1 MLGRRA
7 NSYTTAPE
15 LSQVASFSCF
25 ADLEFLSSVQMSK
38 VTEKFRMSGNF
49 SGVSF
54 TVFSNEQIFCAI
66 HIYHFYDTALS
77 AAVQDRTGD
86 LLGVS
91 QT

>member
-7 NSYTTAPE
+7 NCYTTAPE

-38 VTEKFRMSGNF
+38 ITEKFCMSGNF

-54 TVFSNEQIFCAI
+54 TVFSNEQHFCAI
-66 HIYHFYDTALS
+66 HIYQFYDTALS
-77 AAVQDRTGD
+77 DAVQDRTGD
-86 LLGVS
+86 LLRVS

>member
-54 TVFSNEQIFCAI
+54 AVFSNEQIFCAI
-66 HIYHFYDTALS
+66 HIYQFYDTALS

>member
-7 NSYTTAPE
+7 NRYTRAPE

-25 ADLEFLSSVQMSK
+25 ADLEFLSSVHMSK

-54 TVFSNEQIFCAI
+54 TVFSIEQIFCAI
-66 HIYHFYDTALS
+66 HIYQFHDPALS
-77 AAVQDRTGD
+77 DADQDRTGE
-86 LLGVS
+86 LLRVS

>member
-7 NSYTTAPE
+7 NRYTTSPE
-15 LSQVASFSCF
+15 LSQVASFPCF

-38 VTEKFRMSGNF
+38 VTEKLRRSGNF

-54 TVFSNEQIFCAI
+54 TVFSNEQNVCAF
-66 HIYHFYDTALS
+66 HVFQFYDTALS
-77 AAVQDRTGD
+77 DAVQNRTGD
-86 LLGVS
+86 LLRVS